1 MRLRIL
7 SLLILVGYLPICI
20 GTAWGQ
26 SPTTGQIAGVVKDPS
41 GALVNGAKVTLVS
54 SAGVERATTTNAEGR
69 YIYPLLPP
77 GLYQVKI
84 EAPGFQPFTAQ
95 NVEVRI
101 TEYAEVNASLALA
114 GSSEKV
120 EVSAEPPLV
129 ETSSAATGRVIDEA
143 AVSELPLP
151 TRNYT
156 QILGLSPG
164 AGQNLART
172 TDLGRGDLDFN
183 VNGQRDTSNNV
194 VLDGTIADSPGTNS
208 TPSLAVPSPDSI
220 QEFIVQTSMYDATQ
234 GRNTGGGLAVVTKS
248 GTNSFHGTLFEYL
261 RNRVLNANDFFLNSV
276 GSPRPELTRN
286 QFGGTFGGPIRP
298 DKTYFFVSYAG
309 TRERNGA
316 SQNSLTSLN
325 IPEGLTDDRS
335 TATLDDL
342 AATYGVATIDP
353 SALAM
358 LQAKLPNGQYAIPS
372 QAANGTVNNGTVL
385 TPISTTS
392 QFTEDQ
398 FSVKLDHK
406 ISNSNSLSGTFFYSQ
421 DPQYQALFSFVGADP
436 FQAPGYGGN
445 ITFSNRVFGLTDTHV
460 FNSHLINEAHFGF
473 NRINAPSTPQEPF
486 TNAQFNINNPLAA
499 QYPGLATIEVTG
511 LFTIG
516 STPLGDQKSTVETFQ
531 WSDTLSYTR
540 GKHFLRVG
548 ADVIREHVD
557 FFFHS
562 FSRGEIIFD
571 DFPSFLTGNNPVDY
585 ANPLSGPAFETAVG
599 LLGNGISNRNMRVND
614 VDWYAQ
620 EDYKL
625 SSRLTLNAGVRVDF
639 NGGISDTKGRI
650 ANFDPTIFAQNGG
663 ASCSVLTP
671 CNPPNGF
678 ILFKPGQALN
688 PNKWLVSPRIGFSWK
703 PLTSDSFV
711 LRGGYGIYEDRFST
725 RFANFQIFNYP
736 YDVIGLSVANFL
748 YPYGIYLGGAYP
760 NPFPDLSGYSFPIT
774 PATIPSPIP
783 FYSSGVPL
791 SSLGLQTPISGLYVD
806 PHLSIPYTQQYN
818 LGFQWEFAKNF
829 LAEIGYVGSK
839 GTKLIN
845 VYNFNQGATGTP
857 PYGPLNFS
865 TNKVLNGFE
874 QVRTNTNSH
883 YNSLQASLT
892 KHFSSGLQFLASYTF
907 SKSTDQGSGGFENE
921 LGGYPGD
928 QQNPDSQ
935 NGLSDFNR
943 THRLV
948 VSGLYDLP
956 KFYKGG
962 SRLSRGLA
970 DNWEISGIGT
980 VQSGLPFS
988 VVYEVGS
995 ALYNRAD
1002 LVPGQPISKGGSVE
1016 SRLNEYFNV
1025 AAFTTN
1031 TNAPPYG
1038 TSGRNLLIG
1047 PDQKDIDFSIVK
1059 LIPLTERSKF
1069 EFRTDFFN
1077 VFNFVNFSNPLNNLG
1092 AVGLNGVTTAGEIT
1106 TTASGPRII
1115 MFGLKYKF

>member
-1 MRLRIL
+1 MKPRLL
-7 SLLILVGYLPICI
+7 SLLLLSGVVLAMALV
-20 GTAWGQ
+20 AAAQ
-26 SPTTGQIAGVVKDPS
+26 SPTTGQIAGVVRDPS
-41 GALVNGAKVTLVS
+41 GAFVTGAKVALTS
-54 SAGVERATTTNAEGR
+54 SAGIERETTTGADGH

-77 GLYQVKI
+77 GIYTVKI
-84 EAPGFQPFTAQ
+84 ETSGFKPFTAQ

-101 TEYAEVNASLALA
+101 TEYSEVDATLGLA
-114 GSSEKV
+114 GSSQTV
-120 EVSAEPPLV
+120 EVTSETPLV
-129 ETSSAATGRVIDEA
+129 ETSTVTTGRVIDEV

-172 TDLGRGDLDFN
+172 TDLGRGDLDFY

-194 VLDGTIADSPGTNS
+194 LLDGTIIDSPGTNS

-234 GRNTGGGLAVVTKS
+234 GRNTGGDLNVVTKS
-248 GTNSFHGTLFEYL
+248 GTNSYHGALFEFL
-261 RNRVLNANDFFLNSV
+261 RNRVLNANDFFLNEA
-276 GSPRPELTRN
+276 GLPRPELTRN
-286 QFGGTFGGPIRP
+286 QFGGTFGGLIWKN
-298 DKTYFFVSYAG
+298 KTYFFVSYQG

-316 SQNSLTSLN
+316 SQNSLTALN
-325 IPEGLTDDRS
+325 IPQGLTNDRS
-335 TATLDDL
+335 TATLDAL
-342 AATYGVATIDP
+342 ATTYGVTTIDP
-353 SALAM
+353 TALM
-358 LQAKLPNGQYAIPS
+358 LLQAQLPNGAYAIPS
-372 QAANGTVNNGTVL
+372 QATNGVVNSGTVL

-392 QFTEDQ
+392 RFSEDQ
-398 FSVKLDHK
+398 FNVNIDHK
-406 ISNSNSLSGTFFYSQ
+406 ITESNKLRGTFFYSQ

-460 FNSHLINEAHFGF
+460 FNPNLINEAHFGF
-473 NRINAPSTPQEPF
+473 SRINAPSTPQEPF
-486 TNAQFNINNPLAA
+486 TNAQFGINNPLAA

-531 WSDTLSYTR
+531 WSDTVSYTH
-540 GKHFLRVG
+540 GKHFLRFG
-548 ADVIREHVD
+548 GDFIREHID

-562 FSRGEIIFD
+562 FSRGEIIFN
-571 DFPSFLTGNNPVDY
+571 DFPSFL
-585 ANPLSGPAFETAVG
+585 SGTTLPGESSVG
-599 LLGNGISNRNMRVND
+599 LLGNGLPGRNMRLND
-614 VDWYAQ
+614 VDWFAQ
-620 EDYKL
+620 EDYKVTN
-625 SSRLTLNAGVRVDF
+625 RLTLNAGVRVDF

-650 ANFDPTIFAQNGG
+650 ANFDPAIFAANGG
-663 ASCSVLTP
+663 ASCSVFTP

-678 ILFKPGQALN
+678 VLYKAGQPLN
-688 PNKWLVSPRIGFSWK
+688 PNTWLVAPRIGFSWR
-703 PLTSDSFV
+703 PTHSDNFV
-711 LRGGYGIYEDRFST
+711 VRAGYGIYEDRFST

-736 YDVIGLSVANFL
+736 YDIVGAA
-748 YPYGIYLGGAYP
+748 LGGIFP
-760 NPFPDLSGYSFPIT
+760 GSFQNPFPNLAGLSFPIT
-774 PATIPSPIP
+774 PATVPSP
-783 FYSSGVPL
+783 VPL
-791 SSLGLQTPISGLYVD
+791 YASGIPLAIFPTPISGLYVNQ
-806 PHLSIPYTQQYN
+806 HLPIPYTQQYN

-857 PYGPLNFS
+857 PYGPVNFS

-874 QVRTNTNSH
+874 QVRDNTNSH

-892 KHFSSGLQFLASYTF
+892 KRFSKGLQFLASYTF

-921 LGGYPGD
+921 LGGYSGD
-928 QQNPDSQ
+928 QQNPASQ
-935 NGLSDFNR
+935 AGLSDFNR

-948 VSGLYDLP
+948 VSGVYDLP
-956 KFYKGG
+956 KFYHGD
-962 SRLSRGLA
+962 SRLGRGVA
-970 DNWEISGIGT
+970 NNWQVSGIGT

-995 ALYNRAD
+995 AIYNRAD
-1002 LVPGQPISKGGSVE
+1002 LVSGVPITKSGSVE

-1025 AAFTTN
+1025 AAFVPSAD
-1031 TNAPPYG
+1031 APPYG
-1038 TSGRNLLIG
+1038 TSGRNILTG

-1059 LIPLTERSKF
+1059 LFPVTEKSKI
-1069 EFRTDFFN
+1069 EFRSEFFN
-1077 VFNFVNFSNPLNNLG
+1077 IFNFVNFSNPLNNLG
-1092 AVGLNGVTTAGEIT
+1092 AVGLKNNMLVTTAGQIT
-1106 TTASGPRII
+1106 STSSGPRVIQ
-1115 MFGLKYKF
+1115 FALKYNF